1 MQTILAIDDEESVR
15 QSYRVILAPDYEVLL
30 AEGGAAGLKLIE
42 EKHVDLVLLDLTMPG
57 MTGEEVLTELHNRGE
72 TTPVVVVTASNSV
85 NVAVEAMKLGA
96 REYVIKP
103 FDVDVILMNIRR
115 ILDEEREK
123 RELNALREA
132 DLKGF
137 ESLVGSSPAFMDT
150 LAKAKQAMQ
159 VDSTVLITG
168 ESGTGKDLLARGIHF
183 GGRRVDKAFVP
194 LSCCT
199 IPAPLVESELFGHEK
214 GSFTGADK
222 RHTGKL
228 QVADGGTIF
237 LDEIGEMP
245 MEAQAKLLRVLQDSC
260 FYPVGSTKEIR
271 VDIRVISATNRDL
284 PETIKE
290 GNFRED
296 LYYRLN
302 VLHIEM
308 PSLRQRREDIP
319 DLVTHFAAKHGP
331 RVNAK
336 TREIAPTAMVKLTA
350 YAWPG
355 NIRELENTVE
365 RMLVHYGQ
373 EEVIS
378 ASQVASLLPQHP
390 GDGPALGGQ
399 PGDEPLS
406 LFDGLT
412 LEDATSRVERYLIE
426 NALARNNN
434 VQSRAAEA
442 LGTTRRVIKYKI
454 DQFGIESE

>member
-15 QSYRVILAPDYEVLL
+15 QSYRVILDMDYEILL
-30 AEGGAAGLKLIE
+30 ADGGEAGLKLIKE
-42 EKHVDLVLLDLTMPG
+42 RHVDLVLLDLTMPG
-57 MTGEEVLTELHNRGE
+57 MTGEQVLKQLQDQGE

-85 NVAVEAMKLGA
+85 TAAVEAMKLGA
-96 REYVIKP
+96 REYVTKP
-103 FDVDVILMNIRR
+103 FDVDVIMMNIQR
-115 ILDEEREK
+115 ILAEEREK
-123 RELNALREA
+123 RELTALREA

-137 ESLVGSSPAFMDT
+137 ESLVGSSPAFMET

-168 ESGTGKDLLARGIHF
+168 ESGTGKDLIARGIHF
-183 GGRRVDKAFVP
+183 GGRRAEKAFVP
-194 LSCCT
+194 LSCCA

-214 GSFTGADK
+214 GAFTGADK

-260 FYPVGSTKEIR
+260 FYSVGSTKEIR

-290 GNFRED
+290 GVFRED

-319 DLVTHFAAKHGP
+319 DLVAHFAAKHGP

-350 YAWPG
+350 YPWPG

-373 EEVIS
+373 EDVIN
-378 ASQVASLLPQHP
+378 ASHVASLLPQHP
-390 GDGPALGGQ
+390 GDGPALVGQ
-399 PGDEPLS
+399 DGDEPLS
-406 LFDGLT
+406 MFDGLT

-426 NALARNNN
+426 NALERNNN

-442 LGTTRRVIKYKI
+442 LGTTRRIIKYKI
-454 DQFGIESE
+454 DQFGLESE